1 MTTVSVS
8 LGRGADIRLSRG
20 QKLALLL
27 GAWALLYLLFNGR
40 LTIEHSDDAQLF
52 TTLNGVRDWVDA
64 NRTSAPIFVYL
75 LDPVRDGIGWLID
88 ALTWVFSNISW
99 LGITAIFGAMGF
111 VFVGWRTALLVIGS
125 FVAFGLLSLWDQA
138 IQTLVLILVA
148 VVLSLAIGIPLGIVA
163 GRSDRFLKVVTPIL
177 DVMQIM
183 PTFAYLSPLTLI
195 FLIGP
200 PAATIATMIYALPP
214 AIRITAMGIRGV
226 SAETVEAADSLGST
240 GFQVLR
246 KVQLPMARSTIG
258 LAVNQTIMMALAM
271 VVITALINAPGL
283 GESIIQAIIKLNLG
297 QAFDAGVA
305 IVLLAMVLDR
315 LSARASSVSDR
326 RHRGFDP
333 VSIAR
338 RRMLVV
344 GTWLAAGIVVVG
356 AAILSIP
363 QSFPADINVDLA
375 SPINSI
381 GDWIETNL
389 YVVTGGIKDVFSQ
402 WVLDPLQTV
411 LTSSPWPL
419 VIVMAAGIA
428 WIISG
433 RRAAIASAI
442 ALLLVV
448 GLQLWEH
455 SMETLALVIVAVAVT
470 MVIGITLGVMA
481 ARSNLFSAIIRPI
494 NDAAQTMPA
503 FVYILPAVALFGPT
517 RFTGILAAVI
527 YAVPA
532 VVRLV
537 EDGVRGVSPT
547 VIEAATA
554 AGSSRLQMIFKVQL
568 PMARRSLLLATN
580 QGVVLVLA
588 MVVVAGL
595 VGAGALG
602 YDVVAGFAQFDA
614 FGEGMAAAVSIVLL
628 GVLLDRITQGAGA
641 RTTTASAARTARA
654 FLSARAV
661 GNP

>member
-1 MTTVSVS
+1 MTSASLS
-8 LGRGADIRLSRG
+8 LGRRAELHLSRG
-20 QKLALLL
+20 QQLALLL
-27 GAWALLYLLFNGR
+27 VGWGVLYLIFNGQ
-40 LTIEHSDDAQLF
+40 LTLPHSDDASLF
-52 TTLNGVRDWVDA
+52 QTLNGIRDWVDA
-64 NRTSAPIFVYL
+64 NRTTAPFFVYA
-75 LDPVRDGIGWLID
+75 LDPLRDAIGWLID
-88 ALTWVFSNISW
+88 ALTWAFSNVSW
-99 LGITAIFGAMGF
+99 LGITAIFGAMGL
-111 VFVGWRTALLVIGS
+111 VFVGWRTAVLVVGS
-125 FVAFGLLSLWDQA
+125 FVVFGLLSLWDQS

-148 VVLSLAIGIPLGIVA
+148 VVLSLGIGIPLGIVA
-163 GRSDRFLKVVTPIL
+163 GRSDRFLKIVTPIL

-226 SAETVEAADSLGST
+226 SPEAVEAADSLGST

-258 LAVNQTIMMALAM
+258 LAVNQTIMMALLM

-315 LSARASSVSDR
+315 LSASASKVSDR
-326 RHRGFDP
+326 RHRGFDA
-333 VSIAR
+333 VSEGR
-338 RRMLVV
+338 RRILVA
-344 GTWLAAGIVVVG
+344 GTWVAAGIVVFG
-356 AAILSIP
+356 AALLSIP
-363 QSFPADINVDLA
+363 QSFPADISVDLA

-381 GDWIETNL
+381 GDWIEANL
-389 YVVTGGIKDVFSQ
+389 YVVTGGIKDVFSM
-402 WVLDPLQTV
+402 WILDPLQTV

-419 VIVMAAGIA
+419 VIVVAAGIA

-433 RRAAIASAI
+433 RRSAIASAI

-470 MVIGITLGVMA
+470 MAIGITLGVIA

-654 FLSARAV
+654 FFSARAV
-661 GNP
+661 GVS

>member
-1 MTTVSVS
+1 VTTASIS
-8 LGRGADIRLSRG
+8 LGRRLDIRLSRTR
-20 QKLALLL
+20 QFALLL
-27 GAWALLYLLFNGR
+27 GLWVVLFMLSHGR
-40 LTIEHSDDAQLF
+40 LTLPHSDDTPLF
-52 TTLNGVRDWVDA
+52 QALNGVRDWVDA
-64 NRTSAPIFVYL
+64 NRTTLPLFVYV
-75 LDPVRDGIGWLID
+75 LDPIRDGIGALID
-88 ALTWVFSNISW
+88 ALTWVFSTISW
-99 LGITAIFGAMGF
+99 FGITAIFGAIGV
-111 VFVGWRTALLVIGS
+111 VFVGWRTAILVVAS

-138 IQTLVLILVA
+138 IQTLILILVA
-148 VVLSLAIGIPLGIVA
+148 VVLALAIGLPLGIVA
-163 GRSDRFLKVVTPIL
+163 GRSDRFLRLVTPVL

-183 PTFAYLSPLTLI
+183 PTFAYLSPLTLV

-200 PAATIATMIYALPP
+200 PAATIATLIYALPP
-214 AIRITAMGIRGV
+214 AIRITALGIRGV
-226 SAETVEAADSLGST
+226 SAEAVEAADSLGST
-240 GFQVLR
+240 GLQVLS

-258 LAVNQTIMMALAM
+258 LAVNQTIMMALSM

-283 GESIIQAIIKLNLG
+283 GEAIIRSLAKLNLG
-297 QAFDAGVA
+297 QTFDAGLA

-315 LSARASSVSDR
+315 LTASASKVSDR
-326 RHRGFDP
+326 RHGGIDAASR
-333 VSIAR
+333 AR
-338 RRMLVV
+338 RRMLVI
-344 GTWLAAGIVVVG
+344 GIVLATAVMVIG
-356 AAILSIP
+356 AAVLGIP
-363 QSFPADINVDLA
+363 QTFPADVRVDVA
-375 SPINSI
+375 SPVNAI
-381 GDWIETNL
+381 GAWIEANL
-389 YVVTGGIKDVFSQ
+389 YVVTVGIKDLFSH
-402 WVLDPLQTV
+402 WILDPLQTL
-411 LTSSPWPL
+411 LTNSPWPL
-419 VIVMAAGIA
+419 VIAIAAGIA

-433 RRAAIASAI
+433 RRAAVASVV

-455 SMETLALVIVAVAVT
+455 SMETLALVIISLALT
-470 MVIGITLGVMA
+470 MVIGLALGVTA
-481 ARSNLFSAIIRPI
+481 ARSDLFARIIRPI

-503 FVYILPAVALFGPT
+503 FVYLLPAVALFGAT

-554 AGSSRLQMIFKVQL
+554 AGSSRLQVIFKVQL

-602 YDVVAGFAQFDA
+602 YDVVAGFAQFTD
-614 FGEGMAAAVSIVLL
+614 FGKGMAAAISIVLL

-641 RTTTASAARTARA
+641 RTTAASAARTARA
-654 FLSARAV
+654 FFSARAV
-661 GNP
+661 GAP